1 MRDVRDISDPRIRL
15 KEVTT
20 LLASFQDATTELAR
34 IRRETLG
41 ELKGQ
46 GLTQKEI
53 AAVAGLSR
61 GRIGQLATAG
71 PRPERLFLGDGQLT
85 VAVARKRQE
94 GRPEEPVIAQA
105 TAEALTR
112 LTALAAAFQLPM
124 KTEEVP
130 PPGMLDLNRDNLIV
144 MAGPRM
150 FPMVGQILS
159 GDPSVAFVKDDAGAW
174 SLRDLHTGEQF
185 HPDNSGDLHRDF
197 AYLGRLPR
205 PDGKG
210 TFLCIAGLHATGT
223 QGVIAHLENAIGD
236 IYTHVKT
243 RRFSMIIA
251 CEYDPSTLK
260 VTSAEPAS
268 PIYRRGS

>member
-1 MRDVRDISDPRIRL
+1 M
-15 KEVTT
+15 TT

-41 ELKGQ
+41 ELKGH

-61 GRIGQLATAG
+61 GRIGQLAQAG
-71 PRPERLFLGDGQLT
+71 PRPERVFLGDSCLT

-94 GRPEEPVIAQA
+94 GRLEPVIAEA
-105 TAEALTR
+105 TVHASKR
-112 LTALAAAFQLPM
+112 LTDLAATYQL
-124 KTEEVP
+124 EVEVEP
-130 PPGMLDLNRDNLIV
+130 ISPPGIIDLNRDNLIV

-159 GDPSVAFVKDDAGAW
+159 GDPSVAFIQDDSGGW
-174 SLRDLHTGEQF
+174 SIKDLHTGQEF
-185 HPDNSGDLHRDF
+185 RPHTIEGKHHDF
-197 AYLGRLPR
+197 AYFGRLPR

-210 TFLCIAGLHATGT
+210 TFLCIAGVHATGT
-223 QGVIAHLENAIGD
+223 QGVVAYLEKAVAEV
-236 IYTHVKT
+236 YAEVKT
-243 RRFSMIIA
+243 RRFSMIVA
-251 CEYDPSTLK
+251 CEYDPDTLK
-260 VTSAEPAS
+260 VTSAESAS